1 MICQVLN
8 GQPFFLGPLPGLLEG
23 SYNPDSSLGDCPW
36 LLQLSIH
43 SPKQGLV
50 IIDESFNCSCRERV
64 ASTGAIEL
72 VQALY
77 TRKVGQRR
85 TIAIV
90 CIHSMTQGE

>member
-1 MICQVLN
+1 MGN
-8 GQPFFLGPLPGLLEG
+8 PFVCPLPGLLEG

-43 SPKQGLV
+43 SPKQSLV

-77 TRKVGQRR
+77 TRKAGENIAVTIISIHAMGRR
-85 TIAIV
+85 
-90 CIHSMTQGE
+90 E